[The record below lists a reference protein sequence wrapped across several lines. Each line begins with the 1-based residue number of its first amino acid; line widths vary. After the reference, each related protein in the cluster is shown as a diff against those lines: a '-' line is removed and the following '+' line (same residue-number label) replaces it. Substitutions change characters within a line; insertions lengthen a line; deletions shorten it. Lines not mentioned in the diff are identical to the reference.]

1 MCIDQRDHSVL
12 LQYQGTL
19 STLSKKIQPS
29 IEQSSTL
36 IAAFQPESDLVAL
49 MERYRTGPFRPTAHV
64 YESVAHD
71 ATDVFFGLDLRKWA
85 GESSWPTLRGAP
97 EDQKDVIPPILTA
110 LLSTLKNSYAKMQSD
125 EEKRKTWI
133 YEVPL
138 PIVHHLREAINALP
152 LDRPIPEEFL
162 EKCDGPLVAS
172 TVRLWLLEVNPPV
185 ALWEGWDDIKK
196 IYPSCTCLPSLRTLA
211 NTDHLVSR

>member
-1 MCIDQRDHSVL
+1 VL

-19 STLSKKIQPS
+19 SALSKKIQLS
-29 IEQSSTL
+29 NEHSSTL
-36 IAAFQPESDLVAL
+36 IAAFQPEADLIAL

-71 ATDVFFGLDLRKWA
+71 TTDVFFGLDLRKWA
-85 GESSWPTLRGAP
+85 GESKWPALRSPPDDKKGT
-97 EDQKDVIPPILTA
+97 IPPVLIA
-110 LLSTLKNSYAKMQSD
+110 LLSALKNAYVKMQSD

-152 LDRPIPEEFL
+152 LDNPIPEGFF
-162 EKCDGPLVAS
+162 EKCDGPLLAS
-172 TVRLWLLEVNPPV
+172 TTKLWLLEVNPPV

-196 IYPSCTCLPSLRTLA
+196 IYPSCTCVTSTLYMGK
-211 NTDHLVSR
+211 H

>member
-1 MCIDQRDHSVL
+1 MSPCMCIDQRDHSVL

-196 IYPSCTCLPSLRTLA
+196 IYPSCTCLPSLRT
-211 NTDHLVSR
+211 

>member
-1 MCIDQRDHSVL
+1 ML

-29 IEQSSTL
+29 IEHSSTL

-71 ATDVFFGLDLRKWA
+71 TTDVFFGLDLRKWA
-85 GESSWPTLRGAP
+85 GESKWPELRVAP
-97 EDQKDVIPPILTA
+97 DDRKDSIPPVLTA
-110 LLSTLKNSYAKMQSD
+110 LLSALKSQYAKMQSD
-125 EEKRKTWI
+125 EEKRKTWV

-138 PIVHHLREAINALP
+138 SIVHHLREAINALP
-152 LDRPIPEEFL
+152 LDKPIPEGFFD
-162 EKCDGPLVAS
+162 KCDAPLLAS

-196 IYPSCTCLPSLRTLA
+196 IYPSCMCFNSTSYIGK
-211 NTDHLVSR
+211 H

>member
-1 MCIDQRDHSVL
+1 L

-19 STLSKKIQPS
+19 STLSKEIQPS
-29 IEQSSTL
+29 IEHSSTL
-36 IAAFQPESDLVAL
+36 ITAFQPESDLVAL

-71 ATDVFFGLDLRKWA
+71 TVDVFFGLDLRKWA
-85 GESSWPTLRGAP
+85 GEGGWASLLVATGDKKDTVPT
-97 EDQKDVIPPILTA
+97 ILTA
-110 LLSTLKNSYAKMQSD
+110 LLSALKGAYAKMESN
-125 EEKRKTWI
+125 EEKRRTWV

-138 PIVHHLREAINALP
+138 PMVHHLREAINALP
-152 LDRPIPEEFL
+152 LDKPIPEAFF
-162 EKCDGPLVAS
+162 EKCDGPVLAS

-196 IYPSCTCLPSLRTLA
+196 IYPSCTCFNSLRTYE
-211 NTDHLVSR
+211 S